1 MRSFSDMA
9 NQKCKNYRKF
19 YYCVKVQRIPAL
31 VEELTKKIV
40 KQNFR
45 IKYLPVGEKRTITC
59 LSSSVVY
66 DMTVTTRIHSVM

>member
-1 MRSFSDMA
+1 M
-9 NQKCKNYRKF
+9 QKLQKILLLRKSSNNTS
-19 YYCVKVQRIPAL
+19 VSI
-31 VEELTKKIV
+31 ELTKKIV